1 MLHVEPQKSPPPER
15 GGFIEPLETPGVAGG
30 SQCSRG
36 PFPAGPTLISAGRL
50 LMKKYLRAERRS
62 LSLQMS
68 LPPRWLTVV
77 LLGGAVGGC
86 SSAQPDRPLAVG
98 SSARE
103 QIGQIIGQA
112 QCKKNADCRTLAI
125 GLKAC
130 GGPEAYLAWSTAS
143 TDAQMLVAAAQRY
156 AKQRRLQLD
165 KPGAP
170 TSDCAVV
177 SDPGAHCVAAGPDA
191 PPSVNVTP
199 VAPGHC
205 ELESTGGAGGR
216 ALD

>member
-1 MLHVEPQKSPPPER
+1 MSSLESHPPQNAGVSLNLWKPR
-15 GGFIEPLETPGVAGG
+15 GSRAVRSARAGY
-30 SQCSRG
+30 SLAARH
-36 PFPAGPTLISAGRL
+36 LVSAGRL
-50 LMKKYLRAERRS
+50 LVKYLRVERRS

-68 LPPRWLTVV
+68 LPPRWLTVL

-86 SSAQPDRPLAVG
+86 SSAQPDRPLAVDL
-98 SSARE
+98 SARE
-103 QIGQIIGQA
+103 QIGQLIGQA

-170 TSDCAVV
+170 ASDCAVV

-205 ELESTGGAGGR
+205 ELESTGGTGGR